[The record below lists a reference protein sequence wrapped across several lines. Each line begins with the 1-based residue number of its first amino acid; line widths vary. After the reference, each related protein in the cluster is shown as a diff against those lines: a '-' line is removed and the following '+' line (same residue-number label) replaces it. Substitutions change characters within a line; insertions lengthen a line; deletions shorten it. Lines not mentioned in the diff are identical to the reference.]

1 MFLVYVRPQT
11 LLAEIEDALAEACG
25 HAVSCGF
32 STFACTDCTDDV
44 ENRSDK
50 SWLCNNRSSRAMN
63 ACTRTTHRLT
73 GKVSKNTEK
82 FRLAFNQISLS
93 EPNVLLLATGSGTVI
108 CRQLLENRDCIP
120 RYTEEHVH

>member
-11 LLAEIEDALAEACG
+11 LLAEIEDALVEPRA

-73 GKVSKNTEK
+73 GKVSTNTEK

-93 EPNVLLLATGSGTVI
+93 EPSIQPWEV
-108 CRQLLENRDCIP
+108 RDADGFEKVFAALNKQRP
-120 RYTEEHVH
+120 DGLYA